1 MKHHLDTL
9 DNWYRTASDVTK
21 KSAKLL
27 MAEVPYVFLQVR
39 ENLSSG
45 LV

>member
-9 DNWYRTASDVTK
+9 YNWYRTTSDLMK

-27 MAEVPYVFLQVR
+27 TAEVPYVFLQVR
-39 ENLSSG
+39 ENFGLG